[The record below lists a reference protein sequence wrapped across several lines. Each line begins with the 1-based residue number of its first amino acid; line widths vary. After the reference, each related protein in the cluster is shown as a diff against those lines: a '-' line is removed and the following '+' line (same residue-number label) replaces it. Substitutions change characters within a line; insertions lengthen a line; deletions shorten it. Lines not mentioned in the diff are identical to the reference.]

1 MARKWKEDVSMD
13 RKMIIAFLLVVFLIS
28 SSAPTLAEPMYKVN
42 YKDVPAESVV
52 KEGFAHVHVRYLV
65 TEKQGAKNF
74 AMRFFEFAPGGHTS
88 YHTHPWEH
96 EIFVKKGYG
105 ILISEDKKHTVKQ
118 GDVIF
123 IPSGEPHQFINE
135 SNETLELICL
145 IPLSGK

>member
-1 MARKWKEDVSMD
+1 MY
-13 RKMIIAFLLVVFLIS
+13 RKMIIAFLMLVFLVS
-28 SSAPTLAEPMYKVN
+28 SSVPTLAEPMYKVN
-42 YKDVPAESVV
+42 YKDVPTESVV
-52 KEGFAHVHVRYLV
+52 KEGFADVQVRYLV

-74 AMRFFEFAPGGHTS
+74 AMRLFEFAPGGHTS

-105 ILISEDKKHTVKQ
+105 ILISEDKKHAVKQ

-145 IPLSGK
+145 IPLKRP